1 MLSIKAHEALSKG
14 VISGHRARES
24 STRTLLFLR
33 HLIWVT
39 EWVHTGV
46 WHFMG
51 NWALMSWERTRFI
64 LLYRG
69 IPSPLCRSMW
79 HLDRNYPFP
88 DCSIRASCYHAGP
101 MQLRQQLPP
110 GQGGPKRE
118 GNVRTKFPATMQN
131 TTNTGS
137 GQAPFSIPLSAIS
150 LSLWYTEMPKHPSAQ
165 NSGNGQRYKRS
176 IILSNTREI
185 TKLSDLRTF
194 GLRFHGEAHLVSV
207 TKKGQTKG
215 HSRLSQLP
223 MQSFTAGAKE
233 IGFVPCRTRRDGQQL
248 PQNSMSGMCKVK
260 SATTYRK
267 GGRRKGMV
275 PLQVFITSFALNT
288 F

>member
-1 MLSIKAHEALSKG
+1 MSAYGCLAFHGKLSFNELGENSVHLAVQRHSFPSVQIDVTSGQKLSLSWLLHQGQLLPCRLYAAEA
-14 VISGHRARES
+14 A
-24 STRTLLFLR
+24 
-33 HLIWVT
+33 
-39 EWVHTGV
+39 
-46 WHFMG
+46 
-51 NWALMSWERTRFI
+51 AASW
-64 LLYRG
+64 
-69 IPSPLCRSMW
+69 S
-79 HLDRNYPFP
+79 
-88 DCSIRASCYHAGP
+88 
-101 MQLRQQLPP
+101 
-110 GQGGPKRE
+110 GGPRRE

-176 IILSNTREI
+176 IILRNTKREI
-185 TKLSDLRTF
+185 TKLSHLRTF
-194 GLRFHGEAHLVSV
+194 GLRFHGEAHVVSV

-223 MQSFTAGAKE
+223 MQALTAGAKE

-260 SATTYRK
+260 SATAYRK